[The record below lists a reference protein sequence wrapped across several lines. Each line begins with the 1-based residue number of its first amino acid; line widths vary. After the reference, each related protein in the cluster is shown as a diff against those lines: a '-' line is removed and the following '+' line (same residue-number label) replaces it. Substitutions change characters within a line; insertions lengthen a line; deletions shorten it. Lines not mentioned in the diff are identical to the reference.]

1 MPKFAGEV
9 LKVDGLKGA
18 TVESGDKY
26 YPVKTVL
33 AVPAGSANVDL
44 ADAGPGQGKRQKQK
58 EVLGD
63 YARDLHKL
71 IPDEGLTLPSAR
83 MILQGM
89 RGFEDTIEVYGP
101 ARSGRYGAFM
111 LLFPSLFKLSGSG
124 PSMRVMKAD
133 PPPPREPREPTP
145 AAISTERAPRA
156 IEVDP
161 RAEYRRFPNE
171 NRVEYQEENPARRN
185 SERFR
190 RYENYKRA
198 KTIGEARSL
207 GATSQDISA
216 DLYVA
221 AVKFV

>member
-1 MPKFAGEV
+1 M
-9 LKVDGLKGA
+9 
-18 TVESGDKY
+18 
-26 YPVKTVL
+26 
-33 AVPAGSANVDL
+33 
-44 ADAGPGQGKRQKQK
+44 ADAGPGQGERAKQK

-83 MILQGM
+83 MRLQGM

-111 LLFPSLFKLSGSG
+111 TLCPSLFKLYGSG

-133 PPPPREPREPTP
+133 PPPPREPREPREPT
-145 AAISTERAPRA
+145 AAANSTERAPRA

-171 NRVEYQEENPARRN
+171 IRVEYQEQNPARRN

-207 GATSQDISA
+207 GATSQDISQ